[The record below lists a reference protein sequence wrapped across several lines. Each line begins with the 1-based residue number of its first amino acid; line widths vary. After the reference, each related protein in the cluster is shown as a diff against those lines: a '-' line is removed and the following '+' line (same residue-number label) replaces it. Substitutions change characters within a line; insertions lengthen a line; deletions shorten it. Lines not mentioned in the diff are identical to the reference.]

1 MLAPPERRARDRLRK
16 AKQRKRRNA
25 GLCRCQLWLTERALE
40 GLTRQ
45 LTITGRL
52 TNKQAADHAKLE
64 AAIAALLEQQGLSW
78 R

>member
-1 MLAPPERRARDRLRK
+1 MLAPPERRARARERKTRQLERRRKGLR
-16 AKQRKRRNA
+16 
-25 GLCRCQLWLTERALE
+25 RCQLWLTERALE
-40 GLTRQ
+40 GLIRQ

-64 AAIAALLEQQGLSW
+64 TALAAQLEQQGLSW